1 MVCGCFT
8 ALEPRRLAVIDTTV
22 NSAPYQKILKVNPR
36 PSALTLKFESTLVI
50 QQHNESKL
58 TSKSTSEWQT
68 SLDLNQMEMLW
79 CDLRRTVNARK
90 TSSVAKLKTK
100 EKSGQ
105 KFVKD
110 SLPVLTAKGDTT
122 IY

>member
-36 PSALTLKFESTLVI
+36 PSALALKFESTLVI

-79 CDLRRTVNARK
+79 CDLRRTLDGPLMLGK
-90 TSSVAKLKTK
+90 P
-100 EKSGQ
+100 G
-105 KFVKD
+105 
-110 SLPVLTAKGDTT
+110 
-122 IY
+122 